1 METETLRKEVQ
12 KHCDSVDLFLTR
24 KPIAIHSLSAFTEL
38 SRQLPFDDAPLILDS
53 GCGTG
58 RSSIRLGE
66 LNPNCNVI
74 GVDRSISRLSRYLEK
89 DSLVEKV
96 SQNVW
101 LVRAE
106 LVDFWRCCRER
117 EWSFE
122 RHYLLYPNPYPKK
135 ALFKSRWYAHP
146 CFPLL
151 LQLPASELI
160 VRSNWF
166 EYLQDFRDAVNIA
179 AEYSD
184 EFSIYHTSND
194 INRLSPSEEG
204 ALTNF
209 EQKYWNVGE
218 LTYELALTAKK
229 SVA

>member
-1 METETLRKEVQ
+1 MEAETLWKEVH
-12 KHCDSVDLFLTR
+12 KHCGSLEVFLTR
-24 KPIAIHSLSAFTEL
+24 KPISMHSLTAFTEL
-38 SRQLPFDDAPLILDS
+38 SRQLPPDSQLILDS

-58 RSSIRLGE
+58 RSSLRLGE
-66 LNPNCNVI
+66 LNPQCHVI
-74 GVDRSISRLSRYLEK
+74 GVDRSISRLSRHLNEDK
-89 DSLVEKV
+89 LVEKV

-106 LVDFWRCCRER
+106 LVDFWRCCREK

-122 RHYLLYPNPYPKK
+122 QHHLLYPNPYPKK
-135 ALFKSRWYAHP
+135 ARFKSRWYAHP

-151 LQLPASELI
+151 LQLPASKVI
-160 VRSNWF
+160 VRSNWLQ
-166 EYLQDFRDAVNIA
+166 YLQDFRDAVDIA

-184 EFSIYHTSND
+184 DFSIFHTSD
-194 INRLSPSEEG
+194 VNRLNPSGQE

-218 LTYELALTAKK
+218 PTYELTLTTRKPDA
-229 SVA
+229 